1 MMQAEVEEWNLDRD
15 TMNEL
20 QISQPS
26 QTTKEGMYVSLKFKW
41 SGAAEPNLDGHATKI
56 FIIKWANKGN

>member
-26 QTTKEGMYVSLKFKW
+26 QTTKEGMYVSLKIKW
-41 SGAAEPNLDGHATKI
+41 SGAAEQNLDGHTTK
-56 FIIKWANKGN
+56 